1 VLFINCRN
9 GILSAITVVIL
20 DGYEHPCSCTL
31 LVSRMR
37 QIVWSHEVKI
47 DVISLILDKSGHGRY
62 LDTSIYILSLLMT
75 GKKQSI
81 SAT

>member
-1 VLFINCRN
+1 
-9 GILSAITVVIL
+9 
-20 DGYEHPCSCTL
+20 
-31 LVSRMR
+31 M
-37 QIVWSHEVKI
+37 WSHEVKI